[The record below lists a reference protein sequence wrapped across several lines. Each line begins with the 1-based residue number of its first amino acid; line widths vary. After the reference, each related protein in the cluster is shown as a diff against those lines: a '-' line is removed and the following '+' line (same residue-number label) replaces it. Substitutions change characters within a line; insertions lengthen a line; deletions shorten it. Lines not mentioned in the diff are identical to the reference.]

1 MGIRMITVDRINNPI
16 DIYAKDDARFY
27 YSLIGAEGVHNVG
40 NCLAAEKQ
48 GTNSIV
54 VKDGVVSVMGR
65 YAIIDPSDD
74 EVLTLEM
81 NQTGYNR
88 NDLVVAEFNSNSG
101 DETIVLKVLKG
112 IATTG
117 TATDPVLIKNDLTQG
132 GTIRQVPLH
141 RIKWKGTSVE
151 TIERY
156 TPILPNLATLVEK
169 QENCIE
175 LTENTDLKEFFV
187 TASASDY
194 TSYRANAHVSV
205 NNGIPNRDMAH
216 PVYYIKLR
224 DIVFA
229 YGRDTI
235 RNVYNLYVATFHSK
249 TLGSF
254 CKLWDSQL
262 ISNSLSITS
271 EGYAL
276 DARQGKVLDE
286 KINTVSKNVATHD
299 KKLEKIND
307 CVKYD
312 TNISG
317 NTITNNPLAFMQADS
332 THNYAWYNSDGLSG
346 TGCLPDNGKCY
357 YYKVGNM
364 IFGYALATHK
374 YYFTDDN
381 SDKWYECVSANASTH
396 SVTLE
401 GVLLA
406 KASNNANAGTAIIKI
421 SRDGGSTIENEIR
434 AMADGSILF
443 KKTSNSSADVE
454 QAKFGANG
462 ALKIPGKLES
472 NGATFKGSVS
482 GTSANFSGK
491 VEGDSISSSGD
502 IVSSKAVQG
511 ESIKASFAQSDSGN
525 TLFKALMD
533 GAEIFSIVRDKNGV
547 IRFATKNNT
556 VDNYPLYLH
565 QNGTVEAP
573 SDLQVDG
580 TLKGKDA
587 DFSGTVKSQTI
598 NASTSSQSKLFHALF
613 DRGTSGNTF
622 FKATMN
628 NTTMNNTM
636 DIFRILR
643 DSNDVIRFAV
653 NDVYPLLLH
662 EDGTAEATALM
673 TSLIKNNG
681 NIQLKYSGG
690 ADVTLSKSGNSEV
703 GYLRPSSDKN
713 ESNLGSAS
721 YKWNTVYATNTSTQ
735 SDRKDKREI
744 NAIEKALDFIMN
756 LQPVQYKFKN
766 SSTKQGRTHYGFI
779 AQDVATIAKDLG
791 VNLSLARA
799 AHVIQNEDGTIE
811 DGYYDGSVNIPDEEL
826 SWSLDYNE
834 FIAPLVAVVQEQQ
847 RKIEELKEEIKSMK
861 GEL

>member
-27 YSLIGAEGVHNVG
+27 YSLIGAEGAHNIG
-40 NCLAAEKQ
+40 NCFAAEKH

-54 VKDGVVSVMGR
+54 IKDGVVSVMGR

-74 EVLTLEM
+74 EILTLEM

-88 NDLVVAEFNSNSG
+88 NDLVVVEFNANSG
-101 DETIVLKVLKG
+101 DESITLKVLKG

-151 TIERY
+151 KIERY
-156 TPILPNLATLVEK
+156 APILPNLATLVEK

-187 TASASDY
+187 TASDY

-235 RNVYNLYVATFHSK
+235 RNVYNLYVATFHDQ

-286 KINTVSKNVATHD
+286 KINTVSKNVATYD

-533 GAEIFSIVRDKNGV
+533 GAEIF
-547 IRFATKNNT
+547 
-556 VDNYPLYLH
+556 
-565 QNGTVEAP
+565 
-573 SDLQVDG
+573 
-580 TLKGKDA
+580 
-587 DFSGTVKSQTI
+587 
-598 NASTSSQSKLFHALF
+598 
-613 DRGTSGNTF
+613 
-622 FKATMN
+622 
-628 NTTMNNTM
+628 
-636 DIFRILR
+636 RILR

-673 TSLIKNNG
+673 TSLIKNNN

-690 ADVTLSKSGNSEV
+690 ADVTLSKSSSGTA
-703 GYLRPSSDKN
+703 GYWRPTSDKN

>member
-74 EVLTLEM
+74 EILTLEM

-88 NDLVVAEFNSNSG
+88 NDLVVVEFNANSG
-101 DETIVLKVLKG
+101 DETITLKVLKG

-156 TPILPNLATLVEK
+156 APILPNLATLVEK

-194 TSYRANAHVSV
+194 TSYCANAQVAV
-205 NNGIPNRDMAH
+205 NNGIPNRDIRY
-216 PVYYIKLR
+216 PVYYVKLR
-224 DIVFA
+224 DFVLA

-235 RNVYNLYVATFHSK
+235 RNVYNLYVATFHEQK
-249 TLGSF
+249 LGSF

-262 ISNSLSITS
+262 ISNSLSIEN

-276 DARQGKVLDE
+276 DARQGKILDE
-286 KINTVSKNVATHD
+286 KIKVLDGSVKSQND
-299 KKLEKIND
+299 KLEKIDN
-307 CVKYD
+307 CVKYNQNFS
-312 TNISG
+312 TSNSIPSEYS
-317 NTITNNPLAFMQADS
+317 NPLTFMRDKALY
-332 THNYAWYNSDGLSG
+332 YAWYNSEGLSG
-346 TGCLPDNGKCY
+346 KGCLPDTGRCY

-374 YYFTDDN
+374 YYF
-381 SDKWYECVSANASTH
+381 SDHQSDVWYECVTANASSK

-406 KASNNANAGTAIIKI
+406 KASNNANTGTAIIKI
-421 SRDGGSTIENEIR
+421 SRDGGNTIVNEIR
-434 AMADGSILF
+434 AMANGSILF
-443 KKTSNSSADVE
+443 KKTSSSSADVE
-454 QAKFGANG
+454 QALFGANG
-462 ALKIPGKLES
+462 ALTIPNKLFAA
-472 NGATFKGSVS
+472 GADLSGPLS
-482 GTSANFSGK
+482 GTSAKFSGK

-565 QNGTVEAP
+565 QDGTVEVTGE
-573 SDLQVDG
+573 LKVDE
-580 TLKGKDA
+580 
-587 DFSGTVKSQTI
+587 
-598 NASTSSQSKLFHALF
+598 AL
-613 DRGTSGNTF
+613 
-622 FKATMN
+622 
-628 NTTMNNTM
+628 
-636 DIFRILR
+636 
-643 DSNDVIRFAV
+643 V
-653 NDVYPLLLH
+653 
-662 EDGTAEATALM
+662 

-690 ADVTLSKSGNSEV
+690 ADVTLSKSSSGTA
-703 GYLRPSSDKN
+703 GYWRPTSDKN

-744 NAIEKALDFIMN
+744 EGIEKALDFIMN

-779 AQDVATIAKDLG
+779 AQDVATIAKELG

-799 AHVIQNEDGTIE
+799 AHIIQNEDGTIE

-834 FIAPLVAVVQEQQ
+834 FIAPLVAVVQQQ
-847 RKIEELKEEIKSMK
+847 QKRIEELEKEIKLMK

>member
-1 MGIRMITVDRINNPI
+1 MGIRMITVDRINDPI

-40 NCLAAEKQ
+40 NCLDAEKQ
-48 GTNSIV
+48 GTNSIA
-54 VKDGVVSVMGR
+54 VKDGVLSVMGR

-74 EVLTLEM
+74 EVLTLEK

-112 IATTG
+112 AATTG
-117 TATDPVLIKNDLTQG
+117 TATDPVLIENDLTQG
-132 GTIRQVPLH
+132 GTIRQVALH

-156 TPILPNLATLVEK
+156 APILPNLATLVEK
-169 QENCIE
+169 QDSCID
-175 LTENTDLKEFFV
+175 LVENTDLKDFFV
-187 TASASDY
+187 NASDY
-194 TSYRANAHVSV
+194 TSYCANAQVAV
-205 NNGIPNRDMAH
+205 NNGIPNRDIRY
-216 PVYYIKLR
+216 PVYYVKLR
-224 DIVFA
+224 DFVLA

-235 RNVYNLYVATFHSK
+235 RNVYNLYVATFHDQS
-249 TLGSF
+249 LGSF
-254 CKLWDSQL
+254 YKLWDSQL
-262 ISNSLSITS
+262 ISNSLSITN

-276 DARQGKVLDE
+276 DARQGKILDE
-286 KINTVSKNVATHD
+286 KINAVSKNVATYD
-299 KKLEKIND
+299 EKLEKIND

-312 TNISG
+312 G
-317 NTITNNPLAFMQADS
+317 NFSTSNQIPSEYSNPLTFMQTKAL
-332 THNYAWYNSDGLSG
+332 HYAWYNSENLSG
-346 TGCLPDNGKCY
+346 NNGCLPDTGRCY
-357 YYKVGNM
+357 YYRVGNM
-364 IFGYALATHK
+364 IFGYALSTHK
-374 YYFTDDN
+374 YYF
-381 SDKWYECVSANASTH
+381 SDHQSDVWYECVSANASTH

-406 KASNNANAGTAIIKI
+406 KASNNANAGTVIIKI
-421 SRDGGSTIENEIR
+421 SRDGGSTIVNEIR

-443 KKTSNSSADVE
+443 KKTSSSSADVA
-454 QAKFGANG
+454 QAIFSANG
-462 ALKIPGKLES
+462 ALTIPSKLYAA
-472 NGATFKGSVS
+472 GAEFSGALS
-482 GTSANFSGK
+482 GTTGKFSGK
-491 VEGDSISSSGD
+491 VEGDT
-502 IVSSKAVQG
+502 VSAKTVQG
-511 ESIKASFAQSDSGN
+511 ESIKASFAHSDSGN

-533 GAEIFSIVRDKNGV
+533 DVEIFSIVRDKNGV

-556 VDNYPLYLH
+556 IDNYPLYLH
-565 QNGTVEAP
+565 KNGTVEVP

-580 TLKGKDA
+580 TLKGTNA

-598 NASTSSQSKLFHALF
+598 NASASSQSKLFHALF
-613 DRGTSGNTF
+613 DGLTSGNTF

-628 NTTMNNTM
+628 NNM

-653 NDVYPLLLH
+653 KDVYPLLLH
-662 EDGTAEATALM
+662 DDGTSEAVALM

-690 ADVTLSKSGNSEV
+690 ADVTLSKSSSGNA
-703 GYLRPSSDKN
+703 GYWRPTSDKN

-744 NAIEKALDFIMN
+744 EGIEKALDFIMN

-791 VNLSLARA
+791 ENLSLVKASY
-799 AHVIQNEDGTIE
+799 VIENKDGTFE
-811 DGYYDGSVNIPDEEL
+811 DGYYNGSEDIPDEKL
-826 SWSLDYNE
+826 AWSLDYNE

-847 RKIEELKEEIKSMK
+847 KRIEELEKKLGGK
-861 GEL
+861 

>member
-40 NCLAAEKQ
+40 NCLDAEKQ
-48 GTNSIV
+48 GTNSIA
-54 VKDGVVSVMGR
+54 VKDGVLSVMGR

-112 IATTG
+112 VATTG

-132 GTIRQVPLH
+132 GTIRQVALH

-156 TPILPNLATLVEK
+156 APILPNLATLVEK

-187 TASASDY
+187 TASDY
-194 TSYRANAHVSV
+194 TSYCANAQVAV
-205 NNGIPNRDMAH
+205 NNGIPNRDIRY
-216 PVYYIKLR
+216 PVYYVKLR
-224 DIVFA
+224 DFVLA

-235 RNVYNLYVATFHSK
+235 RNVYNLFVATFHEQK
-249 TLGSF
+249 LGTF
-254 CKLWDSQL
+254 QKVLDSQL
-262 ISNSLSITS
+262 ISNSLSITN

-276 DARQGKVLDE
+276 DARQGKILDE
-286 KINTVSKNVATHD
+286 KIKVLDGSVKSQND
-299 KKLEKIND
+299 KLEKIDN
-307 CVKYD
+307 CVKYNQNFS
-312 TNISG
+312 TSNQIPSEYS
-317 NTITNNPLAFMQADS
+317 NPLTFMRDKALY
-332 THNYAWYNSDGLSG
+332 YAWYNSEGLKG
-346 TGCLPDNGKCY
+346 NNGCLPDTGRCY

-374 YYFTDDN
+374 YYF
-381 SDKWYECVSANASTH
+381 SDHQSDVWYECVSANTSTH

-406 KASNNANAGTAIIKI
+406 KASNNADAGTAIIKI
-421 SRDGGSTIENEIR
+421 SRDGGSTIVNEIR

-443 KKTSNSSADVE
+443 KKTSSSSADVA
-454 QAKFGANG
+454 QAKFGSTG
-462 ALKIPGKLES
+462 ALTIPNKLFAA
-472 NGATFKGSVS
+472 GADLSGPLS
-482 GTSANFSGK
+482 GTSAKFSGK
-491 VEGDSISSSGD
+491 VEGGSISSSGD

-511 ESIKASFAQSDSGN
+511 ESIKASFVRSDSGN
-525 TLFKALMD
+525 TLFKALMGD
-533 GAEIFSIVRDKNGV
+533 VEIFSIVRDKNGV

-580 TLKGKDA
+580 TLKGTNA

-613 DRGTSGNTF
+613 DEGTSGNTF

-628 NTTMNNTM
+628 NNM

-653 NDVYPLLLH
+653 KDVYPLLLH
-662 EDGTAEATALM
+662 DDGTAEAVALM

-690 ADVTLSKSGNSEV
+690 ADVTLSKSSSGTA
-703 GYLRPSSDKN
+703 GYWRPTSDKN

-744 NAIEKALDFIMN
+744 EGIEKALDFIMN

-791 VNLSLARA
+791 ENLSLVKASY
-799 AHVIQNEDGTIE
+799 VIENKDGTFE
-811 DGYYDGSVNIPDEEL
+811 DGYYNGSEDIPDEKL
-826 SWSLDYNE
+826 AWSLDYNE

-847 RKIEELKEEIKSMK
+847 KRIEELEKKLSK
-861 GEL
+861 L

>member
-27 YSLIGAEGVHNVG
+27 YSLIGAEGVHNIG
-40 NCLAAEKQ
+40 NCFAAEKH

-54 VKDGVVSVMGR
+54 IKDGVVSVMGR

-74 EVLTLEM
+74 EILTLEM

-88 NDLVVAEFNSNSG
+88 NDLVVVEFNANSG
-101 DETIVLKVLKG
+101 DESITLKVLKG

-151 TIERY
+151 KIERY
-156 TPILPNLATLVEK
+156 APILPNLATLVEK

-194 TSYRANAHVSV
+194 TSYRANAHVSI
-205 NNGIPNRDMAH
+205 NYGIPNRNMNY

-224 DIVFA
+224 DFVLA

-235 RNVYNLYVATFHSK
+235 RNAYNLYVATFHNQ

-286 KINTVSKNVATHD
+286 KINTVSKKTATYD
-299 KKLEKIND
+299 EKLEKIND

-533 GAEIFSIVRDKNGV
+533 GAEIF
-547 IRFATKNNT
+547 
-556 VDNYPLYLH
+556 
-565 QNGTVEAP
+565 
-573 SDLQVDG
+573 
-580 TLKGKDA
+580 
-587 DFSGTVKSQTI
+587 
-598 NASTSSQSKLFHALF
+598 
-613 DRGTSGNTF
+613 
-622 FKATMN
+622 
-628 NTTMNNTM
+628 
-636 DIFRILR
+636 RILR

-673 TSLIKNNG
+673 TSLIKNNN

-690 ADVTLSKSGNSEV
+690 ADVTLSKSSSGTA
-703 GYLRPSSDKN
+703 GYWRPTSDKN

-847 RKIEELKEEIKSMK
+847 RKIEELEKKLSK
-861 GEL
+861 L

>member
-1 MGIRMITVDRINNPI
+1 M
-16 DIYAKDDARFY
+16 
-27 YSLIGAEGVHNVG
+27 
-40 NCLAAEKQ
+40 
-48 GTNSIV
+48 
-54 VKDGVVSVMGR
+54 
-65 YAIIDPSDD
+65 
-74 EVLTLEM
+74 
-81 NQTGYNR
+81 
-88 NDLVVAEFNSNSG
+88 
-101 DETIVLKVLKG
+101 
-112 IATTG
+112 
-117 TATDPVLIKNDLTQG
+117 LIKNDLTQG

-151 TIERY
+151 KIERY
-156 TPILPNLATLVEK
+156 APILPNLATLVEK

-205 NNGIPNRDMAH
+205 NNGIPNRNMNY

-235 RNVYNLYVATFHSK
+235 RNVYNLYVATFHDQ

-286 KINTVSKNVATHD
+286 KINTVSKNVATYD

-381 SDKWYECVSANASTH
+381 SDKWYECVSANTSTH

-406 KASNNANAGTAIIKI
+406 KASNNADAGTAIIKI
-421 SRDGGSTIENEIR
+421 SRDGGSTIVNEIR

-443 KKTSNSSADVE
+443 KKKSSSSADVE
-454 QAKFGANG
+454 QAAFGANG

-565 QNGTVEAP
+565 QDGTVEVTGE
-573 SDLQVDG
+573 LKVDE
-580 TLKGKDA
+580 
-587 DFSGTVKSQTI
+587 
-598 NASTSSQSKLFHALF
+598 AL
-613 DRGTSGNTF
+613 
-622 FKATMN
+622 
-628 NTTMNNTM
+628 
-636 DIFRILR
+636 
-643 DSNDVIRFAV
+643 V
-653 NDVYPLLLH
+653 
-662 EDGTAEATALM
+662 

-681 NIQLKYSGG
+681 NIQLKYSDG
-690 ADVTLSKSGNSEV
+690 ADVTLSKSSSTTA
-703 GYLRPSSDKN
+703 GYWRPTSDKT

-744 NAIEKALDFIMN
+744 EGIEKALDFIMN

-791 VNLSLARA
+791 ENLSLVKASY
-799 AHVIQNEDGTIE
+799 VIENKDGTFE
-811 DGYYDGSVNIPDEEL
+811 DGYYNGSEDIPDEKL
-826 SWSLDYNE
+826 AWSLDYNE

-847 RKIEELKEEIKSMK
+847 KRIEELEKKLSK
-861 GEL
+861 L

>member
-27 YSLIGAEGVHNVG
+27 YSLIGAEGVHNIG
-40 NCLAAEKQ
+40 NCFAAEKQ

-54 VKDGVVSVMGR
+54 IKDGVVSVMGR

-74 EVLTLEM
+74 EILTLEM

-88 NDLVVAEFNSNSG
+88 NDLVVVEFNANSG
-101 DETIVLKVLKG
+101 DESITLKVLKG

-156 TPILPNLATLVEK
+156 APILPNLTTLVEK
-169 QENCIE
+169 QDNCVE

-187 TASASDY
+187 TAYDY
-194 TSYRANAHVSV
+194 TSYCANAHVSV
-205 NNGIPNRDMAH
+205 NNGIPNRNMEY
-216 PVYYIKLR
+216 PVYYVKLR
-224 DIVFA
+224 DFVLA

-235 RNVYNLYVATFHSK
+235 RNVYNLYVATFHNQ

-262 ISNSLSITS
+262 ISNSLSITN

-276 DARQGKVLDE
+276 DARQGKILDE
-286 KINTVSKNVATHD
+286 KIKGVDESVKNQSE
-299 KKLEKIND
+299 KLKEIND

-312 TNISG
+312 ENFSTSNQIPSEYS
-317 NTITNNPLAFMQADS
+317 NPLTFMRDKALY
-332 THNYAWYNSDGLSG
+332 YAWYNSEGLSG
-346 TGCLPDNGKCY
+346 NGCLPDTGRCY

-374 YYFTDDN
+374 YYF
-381 SDKWYECVSANASTH
+381 SDHQSGVWYECVTAHATSK

-406 KASNNANAGTAIIKI
+406 KASNNASSGTAIIKI
-421 SRDGGSTIENEIR
+421 SRDGGSTIVNEIR

-443 KKTSNSSADVE
+443 KKKSSSSADVA
-454 QAKFGANG
+454 QALFDANG
-462 ALKIPGKLES
+462 ALTIPGKLES

-565 QNGTVEAP
+565 KNGLVEVT
-573 SDLQVDG
+573 SDLQINGKVTGDLQLDG
-580 TLKGKDA
+580 ALKG
-587 DFSGTVKSQTI
+587 
-598 NASTSSQSKLFHALF
+598 ALF
-613 DRGTSGNTF
+613 
-622 FKATMN
+622 K
-628 NTTMNNTM
+628 
-636 DIFRILR
+636 
-643 DSNDVIRFAV
+643 ND
-653 NDVYPLLLH
+653 N
-662 EDGTAEATALM
+662 
-673 TSLIKNNG
+673 
-681 NIQLKYSGG
+681 NIQFKYSGG
-690 ADVTLSKSGNSEV
+690 ADVTLSKSSTSTT
-703 GYLRPSSDKN
+703 GYFRPTNKPEDA
-713 ESNLGSAS
+713 ESNLGSAT
-721 YKWNTVYATNTSTQ
+721 YKWNTVYATNTSIQ

-744 NAIEKALDFIMN
+744 EGIEKALDFIMN

-791 VNLSLARA
+791 ENLSLVKASY
-799 AHVIQNEDGTIE
+799 VIENKDGTFE
-811 DGYYDGSVNIPDEEL
+811 DGYYNGSEDIPDEAL

-847 RKIEELKEEIKSMK
+847 RKIEELEKKLEK
-861 GEL
+861 L

>member
-27 YSLIGAEGVHNVG
+27 YSLIGAEGVHNIG
-40 NCLAAEKQ
+40 NCFAAEKH
-48 GTNSIV
+48 GTNSIAI
-54 VKDGVVSVMGR
+54 KDGVVSVMGR

-74 EVLTLEM
+74 EILTLEM

-88 NDLVVAEFNSNSG
+88 NDLVVVEFNANSG
-101 DETIVLKVLKG
+101 DESITLKVLKG

-151 TIERY
+151 KIERY
-156 TPILPNLATLVEK
+156 APILPNLATLVEK

-205 NNGIPNRDMAH
+205 NNGIPNRNMNY

-235 RNVYNLYVATFHSK
+235 RNVYNLYVATFHDQ

-254 CKLWDSQL
+254 YKLWDSQL
-262 ISNSLSITS
+262 ISNSLSITN

-286 KINTVSKNVATHD
+286 KINAVSKNVATYD
-299 KKLEKIND
+299 EKLEKIND

-443 KKTSNSSADVE
+443 KRTSNSSADVE
-454 QAKFGANG
+454 QATFGANG

-472 NGATFKGSVS
+472 NGATFKRSVS

-533 GAEIFSIVRDKNGV
+533 GAEIF
-547 IRFATKNNT
+547 
-556 VDNYPLYLH
+556 
-565 QNGTVEAP
+565 
-573 SDLQVDG
+573 
-580 TLKGKDA
+580 
-587 DFSGTVKSQTI
+587 
-598 NASTSSQSKLFHALF
+598 
-613 DRGTSGNTF
+613 
-622 FKATMN
+622 
-628 NTTMNNTM
+628 
-636 DIFRILR
+636 RILR

-673 TSLIKNNG
+673 TSLIKNNN

-690 ADVTLSKSGNSEV
+690 ADVTLSKSSSGTA
-703 GYLRPSSDKN
+703 GYWRPTSDKN

-834 FIAPLVAVVQEQQ
+834 FIAPLVAVVQQQQ
-847 RKIEELKEEIKSMK
+847 RKIEELEKKLSK
-861 GEL
+861 L

>member
-74 EVLTLEM
+74 EILTLEM

-88 NDLVVAEFNSNSG
+88 NDLVVVEFNANSG
-101 DETIVLKVLKG
+101 DETITLKVLKG

-151 TIERY
+151 KIERY
-156 TPILPNLATLVEK
+156 APILPNLATLVEK

-187 TASASDY
+187 TTASDY

-205 NNGIPNRDMAH
+205 NNGIPNRNMEH
-216 PVYYIKLR
+216 PVYYVKLR
-224 DIVFA
+224 DFVLA

-235 RNVYNLYVATFHSK
+235 RNAYNLYVATFHDQ

-254 CKLWDSQL
+254 YKLWDSQL

-286 KINTVSKNVATHD
+286 KINTVSKNVATYD

-381 SDKWYECVSANASTH
+381 SDKWYECVTANATSKN
-396 SVTLE
+396 VTLE

-406 KASNNANAGTAIIKI
+406 KASNNASSGTTIIKI

-434 AMADGSILF
+434 AMANGSILF
-443 KKTSNSSADVE
+443 KKKSNSSADVA
-454 QAKFGANG
+454 QALFDANG
-462 ALKIPGKLES
+462 ALTIPGKLES

-482 GTSANFSGK
+482 GTSAKFSGK

-565 QNGTVEAP
+565 QDGTVEVTGE
-573 SDLQVDG
+573 LKVDE
-580 TLKGKDA
+580 
-587 DFSGTVKSQTI
+587 
-598 NASTSSQSKLFHALF
+598 AL
-613 DRGTSGNTF
+613 
-622 FKATMN
+622 
-628 NTTMNNTM
+628 
-636 DIFRILR
+636 
-643 DSNDVIRFAV
+643 V
-653 NDVYPLLLH
+653 
-662 EDGTAEATALM
+662 

-681 NIQLKYSGG
+681 NIQLKYSDG
-690 ADVTLSKSGNSEV
+690 ADVTLSKSSSTTA
-703 GYLRPSSDKN
+703 GYWRPTSDKT

-744 NAIEKALDFIMN
+744 EGIEKALDFIMN

-791 VNLSLARA
+791 ENLSLVKASY
-799 AHVIQNEDGTIE
+799 VIENKDGTFE
-811 DGYYDGSVNIPDEEL
+811 DGYYNGSEDIPDEKL
-826 SWSLDYNE
+826 AWSLDYNE
-834 FIAPLVAVVQEQQ
+834 FIAPLVSVVQEQQ
-847 RKIEELKEEIKSMK
+847 KRIEELEKRLKSL
-861 GEL
+861 GG

>member
-27 YSLIGAEGVHNVG
+27 YSLIGAEGVHNIG
-40 NCLAAEKQ
+40 NCFAAEKH

-54 VKDGVVSVMGR
+54 IKDGVVSVMGR

-74 EVLTLEM
+74 EILTLEM

-88 NDLVVAEFNSNSG
+88 NDLVVVEFNANSG
-101 DETIVLKVLKG
+101 DESITLKVLKG

-151 TIERY
+151 KIERY
-156 TPILPNLATLVEK
+156 APILPNLATLVEK

-286 KINTVSKNVATHD
+286 KINTVSKNVATYD

-312 TNISG
+312 TNFSTSNQIPSEYS
-317 NTITNNPLAFMQADS
+317 NPLAFMRDKALY
-332 THNYAWYNSDGLSG
+332 YAWYNSEGLSG
-346 TGCLPDNGKCY
+346 NSGCLPDTGRCY

-374 YYFTDDN
+374 YYF
-381 SDKWYECVSANASTH
+381 SDHQSDVWYECVTAHATSKN
-396 SVTLE
+396 VTLE

-421 SRDGGSTIENEIR
+421 SRDGGSTIVNEIR
-434 AMADGSILF
+434 AMANGSILF
-443 KKTSNSSADVE
+443 KKTSKSSADVA
-454 QAKFGANG
+454 QALFDANG
-462 ALKIPGKLES
+462 ALTIPGKLES

-565 QNGTVEAP
+565 QDGTVEVTGE
-573 SDLQVDG
+573 LKVDE
-580 TLKGKDA
+580 
-587 DFSGTVKSQTI
+587 
-598 NASTSSQSKLFHALF
+598 AL
-613 DRGTSGNTF
+613 
-622 FKATMN
+622 
-628 NTTMNNTM
+628 
-636 DIFRILR
+636 
-643 DSNDVIRFAV
+643 V
-653 NDVYPLLLH
+653 
-662 EDGTAEATALM
+662 

-681 NIQLKYSGG
+681 NIQLKYSDG
-690 ADVTLSKSGNSEV
+690 ADVTLSKSSSTTA
-703 GYLRPSSDKN
+703 GYWRPTSDKT

-744 NAIEKALDFIMN
+744 EGIEKALDFIMN

-791 VNLSLARA
+791 ENLSLVKASY
-799 AHVIQNEDGTIE
+799 VIENKDGTFE
-811 DGYYDGSVNIPDEEL
+811 DGYYNGSEDIPDEKL
-826 SWSLDYNE
+826 AWSLDYNE
-834 FIAPLVAVVQEQQ
+834 FIAPLVSVVQEQQ
-847 RKIEELKEEIKSMK
+847 RKIEELEKRLKSL
-861 GEL
+861 GG